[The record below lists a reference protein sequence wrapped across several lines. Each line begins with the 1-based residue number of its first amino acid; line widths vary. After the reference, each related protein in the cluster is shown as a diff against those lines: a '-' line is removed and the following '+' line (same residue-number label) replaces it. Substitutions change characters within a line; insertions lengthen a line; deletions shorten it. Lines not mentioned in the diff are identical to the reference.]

1 MNTNIEVTDMNIKG
15 FIFLIC
21 TIFVLVLTI
30 NYSVNN
36 NHFLLTRKTNGT
48 FSESLYIKDNF
59 FATEDTKIYLQAFYD
74 TQDTDVEVWIEG
86 KDGFVYQID
95 LNSEKEVEKIDLPKG
110 MYSFIIK
117 GERGKDTNINT
128 LIGYYTDEVRFI
140 NDDKDEEG

>member
-1 MNTNIEVTDMNIKG
+1 MNIKG

-59 FATEDTKIYLQAFYD
+59 FAIEDTKIYLQAFYD
-74 TQDTDVEVWIEG
+74 IQGADVEILIEG
-86 KDGFVYQID
+86 KDGFIYHFAH
-95 LNSEKEVEKIDLPKG
+95 NSEKEIEKIELPKG

-117 GERGKDTNINT
+117 GNGGEETKINT

-140 NDDKDEEG
+140 DNENQEES